1 MKHVKIWRLA
11 VILIVVTVF
20 LGTGWLGAQR
30 EAAAAKL
37 VLATLNSVEGKTTAK
52 ALREYGK
59 LKGIEVEIVEAPY
72 SNLFEKE
79 VLDLS
84 QKTGLYDIILL
95 DDPWF
100 TQFAENGWLTDMTPF
115 FKKKGETG
123 LSDDFIPTSA
133 AICRYPYATGKV
145 YAMPFFGNAQMFFY
159 RTDLF
164 AKYGLQSAPKTWDE
178 AYTVMQKISTSEKR
192 LNGYVLRGQQGNPV
206 VANFMPVFW
215 SFGGRMFNEDKTKV
229 QIDTP
234 EALSALEFFL
244 KLKKVSPKGAE
255 SFNAQQLA
263 THMLQGTAAATI
275 NWPAFVPTFEDPKQS
290 RIVGKIG
297 YSPIPSGTVKG
308 SSEIGHWIAAIPA
321 GSKNKELAFDFIYSS
336 TSAEKQKEFALKL
349 GTPPT
354 RKSVFTD
361 PELTSQPQFKH
372 YPILM
377 AAIAN
382 STPRPRISNWNEV
395 ENTFGIYL
403 SMAVAGKISPEEA
416 LSKAQTDVEKLMKK
430 AGYIK

>member
-1 MKHVKIWRLA
+1 MKKA
-11 VILIVVTVF
+11 SILKCVLVLLVAIV
-20 LGTGWLGAQR
+20 LIGTGFPGGQKD
-30 EAAAAKL
+30 AAAAKL
-37 VLATLNSVEGKTTAK
+37 VLATLNSVEGKTTAI
-52 ALREYGK
+52 ALRDYGK
-59 LKGIEVEIVEAPY
+59 LKGIEVEVVEAPY

-100 TQFAENGWLTDMTPF
+100 TQYAENGWLTDMTPF
-115 FKKKGETG
+115 LEKKGEAG

-133 AICRYPYATGKV
+133 AICRHPYATGKV

-159 RTDLF
+159 RKDLF
-164 AKYGLQSAPKTWDE
+164 AKYGLKSAPKTWDE
-178 AYTVMQKISTSEKR
+178 AYAVMQKISASEKR
-192 LNGYVLRGQQGNPV
+192 VEGYVLRGQQGNPV

-234 EALSALEFFL
+234 EALNALSFFL
-244 KLKKVSPKGAE
+244 KLKDVSPKGAE

-263 THMLQGTAAATI
+263 THMLQGTAGATI

-297 YSPIPSGTVKG
+297 YAPIPSGSVKG

-321 GSKNKELAFDFIYSS
+321 GSKNKEMAFDFIYWS
-336 TSAEKQKEFALKL
+336 TSAEKQKEFALEL

-354 RKSVFTD
+354 RKSVFMD
-361 PELTSQPQFKH
+361 PELTSKPEFKH
-372 YPILM
+372 YPVLM

-403 SMAVAGKISPEEA
+403 SMAVAGKISPKEA
-416 LSKAQTDVEKLMKK
+416 LTKAQADVEKLMKK